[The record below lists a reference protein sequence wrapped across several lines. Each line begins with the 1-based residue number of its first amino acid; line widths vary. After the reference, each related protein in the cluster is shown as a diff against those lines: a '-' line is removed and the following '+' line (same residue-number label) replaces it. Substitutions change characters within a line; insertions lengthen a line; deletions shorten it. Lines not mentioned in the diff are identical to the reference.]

1 MTRIRKAV
9 IPAGGLG
16 TRFLPATKAIPKEM
30 LPIVDVPTLQLI
42 VEEALASG
50 IEQIVLVTG
59 RGKSTIEDHF
69 DHSYELEHTLRERGK
84 QELLAV
90 VERFSRMVRLVTV
103 RQKEPLGLGHAV
115 LVARQ
120 AVADEPV
127 AVLLGDDLFDCD
139 GRRPAIGQL
148 IDEYERLGGGK
159 GVVSLLEVAAG
170 QEHLYGIVSAAPM
183 ADAPRTLRIGD
194 MVEKPAAGTAP
205 SRLAIVGRY
214 VLPPA
219 IWNIL
224 ERTPPGRGG
233 EIQLTDA
240 LRVLA
245 QAQEPG
251 GGCYGLTIDGT
262 RHDAGDKLGYL
273 GANLAWALK
282 RDDLRPG
289 LLALMR
295 RLVDEHEHRTGERA
309 AMPAVHAGG
318 CS

>member
-1 MTRIRKAV
+1 MTRVRKAV
-9 IPAGGLG
+9 IPAAGLG

-42 VEEALASG
+42 VEEALAAG
-50 IEQIVLVTG
+50 IEEIVLVTG
-59 RGKSTIEDHF
+59 RGKGTIEDHF

-84 QELLAV
+84 KELYELS
-90 VERFSRMVRLVTV
+90 ERISKMVRLVTV

-120 AVADEPV
+120 AVGDEPV
-127 AVLLGDDLFDCD
+127 AVLLGDDLYDCE

-148 IDEYERLGGGK
+148 IDEFQRLGGDK
-159 GVVSLLEVAAG
+159 GVIALMEVPPGQESLYGIAAG
-170 QEHLYGIVSAAPM
+170 QAVAG
-183 ADAPRTLRIGD
+183 APRTLHISE
-194 MVEKPAAGTAP
+194 MVEKPAPGTAP

-214 VLPPA
+214 VLPAA
-219 IWNIL
+219 IWEIL
-224 ERTPPGRGG
+224 AHTKPGKGG

-240 LRVLA
+240 LKELA
-245 QAQEPG
+245 QKGP
-251 GGCYGLTIDGT
+251 GCYGLTVDGT

-295 RLVDEHEHRTGERA
+295 RLVDETR
-309 AMPAVHAGG
+309 
-318 CS
+318 